1 MMNPLACPNRCVLV
15 RFGMKQYLIDG
26 LRPEDYVKLKAYLD
40 KYLKSSPLGGIYWLE
55 LDKQLLTPI
64 QKDHEECHPHVFA
77 LMLEETYLSC
87 EFLVRIKKNIK
98 CDCMDY
104 ATREQRDWLINQA
117 DAIFEKLDIR
127 I

>member
-1 MMNPLACPNRCVLV
+1 
-15 RFGMKQYLIDG
+15 MKQYLIDG
-26 LRPEDYVKLKAYLD
+26 LRLDDYHKIKAYLE

-55 LDKQLLTPI
+55 LDKELLTPI
-64 QKDHEECHPHVFA
+64 QKEHEECHPHVFA

-117 DAIFEKLDIR
+117 DAILEKLGIC

>member
-1 MMNPLACPNRCVLV
+1 
-15 RFGMKQYLIDG
+15 MKQYLIDG
-26 LRPEDYVKLKAYLD
+26 FRISDYQKLKTYLD

-55 LDKQLLTPI
+55 LDKDLLTPI
-64 QKDHEECHPHVFA
+64 QKKHEGCYPHVFA

-104 ATREQRDWLINQA
+104 ATREQRDWLINQT
-117 DAIFEKLDIR
+117 DAILEKLGIE

>member
-1 MMNPLACPNRCVLV
+1 MINTLAYRNGCVLI
-15 RFGMKQYLIDG
+15 RFVMKQYLIDG
-26 LRPEDYVKLKAYLD
+26 LGLEDYRKLKTYLD
-40 KYLKSSPLGGIYWLE
+40 KYLESSPLGGIYWLE
-55 LDKQLLTPI
+55 LDKELLTPI
-64 QKDHEECHPHVFA
+64 QKNHEECYPHVFA

-104 ATREQRDWLINQA
+104 ATREQRDWLIDQA
-117 DAIFEKLDIR
+117 DAILEKLDIR